1 MSERVSGEPFRKFG
15 DLSPLSESLIPCMDR
30 DWKDPLRRFRDFSE
44 NDLGFLVRGA
54 KTVTFGH
61 SATSGSR
68 GDKIFLLTTQPEY
81 E

>member
-44 NDLGFLVRGA
+44 NDLGFLGQRCKNRDLRSLSYLWKPWG
-54 KTVTFGH
+54 
-61 SATSGSR
+61 
-68 GDKIFLLTTQPEY
+68 
-81 E
+81 